1 MNKRPSKEELI
12 RLLLI
17 YDTQAEIARYLG
29 VSKQLV
35 NQWLKHYGLSVE
47 SSKQLRLKQIG
58 KWFYLYKRDGDTY
71 KLLGKFTQE
80 DLE

>member
-1 MNKRPSKEELI
+1 MNKRPNKEELLQ
-12 RLLLI
+12 LLLT
-17 YDTQAEIARYLG
+17 YDTQAEIAKHFG

-47 SSKQLRLKQIG
+47 SSRHLKVKRIG
-58 KWFYLYKRDGDTY
+58 KWFYLYRKEGDTY